1 MGFLKRVAK
10 TPDESQDEG
19 EDEFNAEEN
28 GLLMASSPPSDAQ
41 TPAGEV
47 ESTDP
52 SPPAEAEPA
61 QDPVVQ
67 VAQGGGDPLDMTA
80 EPPSAESQAQQG
92 ASAEAP
98 ANEAAT
104 DDDALALFKAS
115 AKEGATGIPPVLKED
130 LEDIP
135 AADLLAEARA
145 IRAGLL
151 GVDASGGEMGEAG
164 TLPS

>member
-41 TPAGEV
+41 TPAGV
-47 ESTDP
+47 AESTDP
-52 SPPAEAEPA
+52 SAPAEAEPA
-61 QDPVVQ
+61 QDPASQ
-67 VAQGGGDPLDMTA
+67 VAQGGEDPPDMTA
-80 EPPSAESQAQQG
+80 EPPAADSEAQQG
-92 ASAEAP
+92 ASAD
-98 ANEAAT
+98 EAAT

-115 AKEGATGIPPVLKED
+115 AKEGMTGIPSVLRED
-130 LEDIP
+130 FEDIS

-145 IRAGLL
+145 VRAGLL
-151 GVDASGGEMGEAG
+151 GVEAPGGEMGEAG
-164 TLPS
+164 TLSS